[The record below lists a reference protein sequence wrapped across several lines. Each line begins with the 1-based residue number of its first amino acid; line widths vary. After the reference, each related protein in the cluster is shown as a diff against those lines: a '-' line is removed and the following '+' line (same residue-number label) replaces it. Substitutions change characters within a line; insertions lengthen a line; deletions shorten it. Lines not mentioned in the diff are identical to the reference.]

1 VSSSVNPRLR
11 RIGDKLV
18 GPGQPVYVIGEI
30 GINHN
35 GDLRNAFA
43 LIDQALA
50 AGLDAVK
57 FQKRTPEVCTPRDQ
71 WDVERDTPWGR
82 MTYLDYRHRVEFG
95 AEDYRQIDEY
105 CQEVG
110 IDWFASPWDIE
121 SVDFLGGFNQP
132 AFKVASAC
140 LTDDLLLRAMRA
152 TGKTVILS
160 TGMSTPDQIRHA
172 VEVLGSRNIILC
184 HATSTYP
191 APPEQLNL
199 RMIETLAAEYPNVP
213 VGYSGH
219 EVGLQTTLCAVAL
232 GAVLVERHI
241 TLDRAM
247 WGSDQSASVEPE
259 GMRRLVRDIRVLEAS
274 LGDGVKQVYPGELS
288 AMKKLRRVAGVVAET
303 GEAGHEP
310 EQVA

>member
-1 VSSSVNPRLR
+1 L
-11 RIGDKLV
+11 
-18 GPGQPVYVIGEI
+18 IGEI

-43 LIDQALA
+43 LIDAAKA
-50 AGLDAVK
+50 AGMDAVK

-71 WDVERDTPWGR
+71 WGIERDTPWGR
-82 MTYLDYRHRVEFG
+82 MTYLDYRHRVEFS

-110 IDWFASPWDIE
+110 IDWFASPWDVE
-121 SVDFLGGFNQP
+121 SVDFLGAFNQP

-140 LTDDLLLRAMRA
+140 LTDDTLLRAMRA

-288 AMKKLRRVAGVVAET
+288 AMKKLRRVAGVVAEAA
-303 GEAGHEP
+303 AGQGP
-310 EQVA
+310 ERVA

>member
-1 VSSSVNPRLR
+1 MSSSVNPRLR

-43 LIDQALA
+43 LIDQAKA
-50 AGLDAVK
+50 AGMDAVK

-71 WDVERDTPWGR
+71 WDIERDTPWGR

-95 AEDYRQIDEY
+95 AEEYRQIDEY

-110 IDWFASPWDIE
+110 IDWFASPWDVE

-140 LTDDLLLRAMRA
+140 LTDDILLRAMRA

-199 RMIETLAAEYPNVP
+199 RMIETLTAEYPNVP

-259 GMRRLVRDIRVLEAS
+259 GMRRLVRDIRVIEAS

-288 AMKKLRRVAGVVAET
+288 AMKKLRRVSGVVAEA
-303 GEAGHEP
+303 EARQGP
-310 EQVA
+310 ERVA

>member
-1 VSSSVNPRLR
+1 MNGINPRLR
-11 RIGDKLV
+11 RIGDRLV

-35 GDLRNAFA
+35 GELRNALA
-43 LIDQALA
+43 LIDAAVA
-50 AGLDAVK
+50 AGMDAVK

-95 AEDYRQIDEY
+95 AEDFRQIDEY
-105 CQEVG
+105 CQQVG

-199 RMIETLAAEYPNVP
+199 RMIETLSAEYPNVP

-274 LGDGVKQVYPGELS
+274 LGDGVKQVYPGELT
-288 AMKKLRRVAGVVAET
+288 AMKKLRRVPGVVAEAAARQ
-303 GEAGHEP
+303 GP
-310 EQVA
+310 ERVA

>member
-1 VSSSVNPRLR
+1 MNSINPRLR

-35 GDLRNAFA
+35 GELRNAFA
-43 LIDQALA
+43 LIDAAKA
-50 AGLDAVK
+50 AGMDAVK

-71 WDVERDTPWGR
+71 WDIERDTPWGR
-82 MTYLDYRHRVEFG
+82 MTYLAYRHRVEFG
-95 AEDYRQIDEY
+95 AEEYRQIDEY
-105 CQEVG
+105 CQDVG
-110 IDWFASPWDIE
+110 IDWFASPWDVE

-140 LTDDLLLRAMRA
+140 LTDDTLLRAMRA

-232 GAVLVERHI
+232 GAVIVERHI

-259 GMRRLVRDIRVLEAS
+259 GMRRLMRDIRVLEAS

-288 AMKKLRRVAGVVAET
+288 AMKKLRRVAGVVAEAA
-303 GEAGHEP
+303 AGQGP
-310 EQVA
+310 ERVA

>member
-1 VSSSVNPRLR
+1 MTSSVNPRLR
-11 RIGDKLV
+11 RIGDNLV

-43 LIDQALA
+43 LIDAARA
-50 AGLDAVK
+50 AGMDAVK

-71 WDVERDTPWGR
+71 WGIERDTPWGR

-110 IDWFASPWDIE
+110 IDWFASPWDVE
-121 SVDFLGGFNQP
+121 SVDFLGAFNQP

-140 LTDDLLLRAMRA
+140 LTDDTLLRAMRA

-288 AMKKLRRVAGVVAET
+288 AMKKLRRVAGVVAEAA
-303 GEAGHEP
+303 AGQGP
-310 EQVA
+310 ERVA

>member
-1 VSSSVNPRLR
+1 VSSINPRLR

-18 GPGQPVYVIGEI
+18 GPGHPVYVIGEI

-35 GDLRNAFA
+35 GELRNALA
-43 LIDQALA
+43 LIDAAKA
-50 AGLDAVK
+50 AGMDAVK

-82 MTYLDYRHRVEFG
+82 MTYLAYRHRVEFG
-95 AEDYRQIDEY
+95 AEEYRQIDEY

-110 IDWFASPWDIE
+110 IDWFASPWDVE
-121 SVDFLGGFNQP
+121 SVDFLGGFNSP

-140 LTDDLLLRAMRA
+140 LTDDTLLRAMRA

-199 RMIETLAAEYPNVP
+199 RMIETLVAEYPNVP

-274 LGDGVKQVYPGELS
+274 LGDGVKQVYPGELT
-288 AMKKLRRVAGVVAET
+288 AMKKLRRVAGVVADAA
-303 GEAGHEP
+303 AGQGP
-310 EQVA
+310 ERVA

>member
-1 VSSSVNPRLR
+1 MNSINPRLR
-11 RIGDKLV
+11 RIGDKLI
-18 GPGQPVYVIGEI
+18 GPGQPVYLIGEI

-35 GDLRNAFA
+35 GELRNAFA
-43 LIDQALA
+43 LIDAAKA
-50 AGLDAVK
+50 AGMDAVK

-71 WDVERDTPWGR
+71 WDIERDTPWGR

-95 AEDYRQIDEY
+95 EEEYRQIDEY

-110 IDWFASPWDIE
+110 IDWFASPWDVE

-140 LTDDLLLRAMRA
+140 LTDDTLLRAMRS

-232 GAVLVERHI
+232 GAVIVERHI

-288 AMKKLRRVAGVVAET
+288 AMKKLRRVAGVVAEAA
-303 GEAGHEP
+303 AGQGP
-310 EQVA
+310 ERVA

>member
-1 VSSSVNPRLR
+1 MSSSVNPRLR

-43 LIDQALA
+43 LIDAAKA
-50 AGLDAVK
+50 AGMDAVK

-71 WDVERDTPWGR
+71 WGIERDTPWGR
-82 MTYLDYRHRVEFG
+82 MTYLDYRHRVEFS

-110 IDWFASPWDIE
+110 IDWFASPWDVE
-121 SVDFLGGFNQP
+121 SVDFLGAFNQP

-140 LTDDLLLRAMRA
+140 LTDDTLLRAMRA

-288 AMKKLRRVAGVVAET
+288 AMKKLRRVAGVVAEAA
-303 GEAGHEP
+303 AGQGP
-310 EQVA
+310 ERVA